1 MGGLRQSLREAWHAF
16 VCWVV
21 LPRDL
26 SEERGAQLLAANL
39 TEAQRDQYA
48 THCAFDVIGGDT
60 GRCYRIRYGNTMN
73 IQLLDQN
80 GRAVQLL
87 CVVPRGLLP
96 VGDVMLAQKLAL
108 ELFETDTL
116 RVQIS
121 LWRGAQYWAP
131 TRNSELA
138 ICE

>member
-1 MGGLRQSLREAWHAF
+1 MDGLRKSLRDAWHAF

-39 TEAQRDQYA
+39 SLTQREQYG
-48 THCAFDVIGGDT
+48 TRRDFDVIGGDT
-60 GRCYRIRYGNTMN
+60 GRRYRIRYGNTMN

-96 VGDVMLAQKLAL
+96 VGDIMLAQKLAL

-116 RVQIS
+116 RVANQS
-121 LWRGAQYWAP
+121 LAWRSVLGAY
-131 TRNSELA
+131 SE
-138 ICE
+138 